1 MMTGC
6 NNIKKLNAAI
16 KCNFWYKA
24 ASFTDKLQ
32 HCIIMLGFLIK
43 IAAS

>member
-6 NNIKKLNAAI
+6 NNIKKLHAAI
-16 KCNFWYKA
+16 KRNFRYKA
-24 ASFTDKLQ
+24 ASFTDKIL

-43 IAAS
+43 IVAS